1 MDNKGIWAK
10 IYWKIKKTMI
20 FVEETL
26 LLGFKELI
34 KLQTGTRIETWSIWS
49 NWSCLTS
56 YKRDQV
62 GVFDVT
68 DHVYIR

>member
-1 MDNKGIWAK
+1 
-10 IYWKIKKTMI
+10 MI

-26 LLGFKELI
+26 LLGFKELM
-34 KLQTGTRIETWSIWS
+34 KLQKGTRIETWSILS
-49 NWSCLTS
+49 NWSCLTR